1 MQNALKIMGKHFRGV
16 NHLKVVILE
25 RENVVL
31 MVTVDVIQKQNYNPP
46 PSGFFY
52 GVFMP
57 IPTQSQIGGEQQT
70 AQAIAD
76 SVSTQMRVAMPGI
89 IQSFDPDTVTC
100 TVEVALRGIVGDGST
115 ELKPLVDVPVIF
127 PRGGGCTLTFPVK
140 EGDECLLIFADR
152 CIDFWWQSGGVQ
164 ETVDPRQHDLSDA
177 FAIVG
182 PQSQAQKISGI
193 SLSAAQLRTDDGAAF
208 VEVAAGHNITIKTP
222 GQLTATAEGGTTITS
237 PTITLNGNVTIN
249 GNLSQGMGEGG
260 GSATMLGPVTVTND
274 VKAGGKS
281 LMTHTHGGVQTGGGN
296 TGAPN

>member
-1 MQNALKIMGKHFRGV
+1 
-16 NHLKVVILE
+16 
-25 RENVVL
+25 
-31 MVTVDVIQKQNYNPP
+31 
-46 PSGFFY
+46 
-52 GVFMP
+52 MP

-140 EGDECLLIFADR
+140 PGDECLLVFSDR
-152 CIDFWWQSGGVQ
+152 CIDFWWQNGGVQ
-164 ETVDPRQHDLSDA
+164 EPVDPRQHDLSDA

-182 PQSQAQKISGI
+182 PQSQAHKIANI
-193 SLSAAQLRTDDGAAF
+193 STTAAQLRTDDGAAF
-208 VEVAAGHNITIKTP
+208 VEVAAGHDITITTP
-222 GQLTATAEGGTTITS
+222 GKLTATAQGGTVVNS

-249 GNLSQGMGEGG
+249 GSLSQGMGAAG
-260 GSATMLGPVTVTND
+260 GSATLLGPVSVTND
-274 VKAGGKS
+274 VTAGGKS
-281 LMTHTHGGVQTGGGN
+281 LMTHTHSGVQTGGGN